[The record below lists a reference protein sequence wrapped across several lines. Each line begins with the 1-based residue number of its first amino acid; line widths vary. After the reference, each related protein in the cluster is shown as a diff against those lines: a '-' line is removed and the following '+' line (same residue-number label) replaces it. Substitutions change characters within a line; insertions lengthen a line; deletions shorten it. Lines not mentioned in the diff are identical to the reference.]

1 MRHRVC
7 FAVAL
12 ATALTVTA
20 FAGPAVAATP
30 TGTTPAGKL
39 SFPDPGAS
47 AKEKKLA
54 YSRYCGAEGKHR
66 NTRKAKNRRTCLGA
80 MARLAV
86 GKPSSPNAACRTLK
100 RKRSKGRKASTSA
113 YKRCV
118 KAGRRL
124 QTEQKHQRAAEKAAA
139 ELAQQQADA
148 LAEQA
153 EARAEAEAE
162 NADEAGEGNPA
173 LDDFPARLLDG
184 LPDLDDEPVEEPD
197 DESNEDSEEF

>member
-30 TGTTPAGKL
+30 TGTAPAGKL
-39 SFPDPGAS
+39 SFPGPGAS

-100 RKRSKGRKASTSA
+100 RKRSKGRKAST
-113 YKRCV
+113 
-118 KAGRRL
+118 G
-124 QTEQKHQRAAEKAAA
+124 
-139 ELAQQQADA
+139 
-148 LAEQA
+148 
-153 EARAEAEAE
+153 
-162 NADEAGEGNPA
+162 
-173 LDDFPARLLDG
+173 LLDG